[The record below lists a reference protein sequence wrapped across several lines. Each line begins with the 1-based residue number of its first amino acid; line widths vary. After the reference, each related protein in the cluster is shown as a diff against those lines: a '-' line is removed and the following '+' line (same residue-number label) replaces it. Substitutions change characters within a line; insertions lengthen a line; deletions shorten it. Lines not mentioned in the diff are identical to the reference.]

1 MKMKEMNGGGRG
13 IRTPVP
19 VAREA
24 IFKTAAF
31 NHSAIPPEKCI
42 FSSIRLLLSSFGL
55 KSLAYFLQT
64 IHVRLQSFRNGDR
77 AILVLIAFQDGAH
90 RPP

>member
-1 MKMKEMNGGGRG
+1 
-13 IRTPVP
+13 
-19 VAREA
+19 
-24 IFKTAAF
+24 
-31 NHSAIPPEKCI
+31 
-42 FSSIRLLLSSFGL
+42 LLSSFGL

-90 RPP
+90 CPP